1 MHVRLHPQP
10 PQAGRSGRLD
20 RHRATHRRR
29 GRRAMRFSVRSRS
42 SVAGCSPRAARRRG
56 GASRTSLRLR
66 RWSLRV
72 RRGMGSRG
80 ADERPVP
87 SGVGHVPALSV
98 ANRRARPGSA
108 TCDTRDTPLDEVAAR
123 LITEAIQKSRR
134 GEPQLAADAL
144 SSAGWWSEGRL
155 DQRLRHPGAP
165 HHPTSAAHAATRSRR
180 NGMPATSVTSLTRP
194 LSAPPVAHENH
205 ENLGGGAHGLRSS
218 YSSAR
223 ALCSTA
229 GALLADRV
237 PSMPSSGAP
246 LSPIPRSPAGRGR
259 RRRRSRSGAG
269 W

>member
-1 MHVRLHPQP
+1 
-10 PQAGRSGRLD
+10 
-20 RHRATHRRR
+20 
-29 GRRAMRFSVRSRS
+29 
-42 SVAGCSPRAARRRG
+42 
-56 GASRTSLRLR
+56 
-66 RWSLRV
+66 
-72 RRGMGSRG
+72 MGSRG

-237 PSMPSSGAP
+237 PWMPSSGAP
-246 LSPIPRSPAGRGR
+246 LSPIPRSPAGRGTR
-259 RRRRSRSGAG
+259 RVPASERCADARSGWSALSVGTRSIACIG
-269 W
+269 WPEGP